1 MVERV
6 KRAGQAPK
14 ATQSPDGVTGRV
26 RYDLDSLTDLALGL
40 FRERGYASTSMEQLA
55 QAAGVSKAAFYHHVG
70 GKEELLERGMNRALD
85 ALFAMLDEPE
95 ATNGTALERFCF
107 ILRRVVELEHELLP
121 EVTVLLRAR
130 GNTDVERAAV
140 QRRRAFDRAVTAV
153 LAEAQSNGE
162 IRADL
167 DVKLAARLSLGMATW
182 IVEWY
187 QPGGPIPVSRIADT
201 LVSMT
206 LTGVVRSQ
214 ATKKQANDG
223 ATAPQK
229 SSAQKT
235 KPSTQKPS

>member
-1 MVERV
+1 M
-6 KRAGQAPK
+6 ADQARKTSEP
-14 ATQSPDGVTGRV
+14 RI

-85 ALFAMLDEPE
+85 ALFAMLDEPG
-95 ATNGTALERFCF
+95 ATNGPALERFCF
-107 ILRRVVELEHELLP
+107 ILRRVVELEHDLLP

-140 QRRRAFDRAVTAV
+140 QRRRAFDRAVSAV
-153 LAEAQSNGE
+153 LAEAQSGGE

-187 QPGGPIPVSRIADT
+187 QPGGPIPVEQIADT

-206 LTGVVRSQ
+206 LSGVVEPRRASGSGSGSQ
-214 ATKKQANDG
+214 TQSQSKK
-223 ATAPQK
+223 K
-229 SSAQKT
+229 SSK
-235 KPSTQKPS
+235 KPSTQKPSRAK